1 MQLYLD
7 SYVHVSENGNE
18 QDYKSDN
25 SSTNQQPIFAM
36 PIIFISDDHRMKKIK
51 CVNIDLNLNT
61 KVLIDKKLFDLNKN
75 IERLITLC
83 DISVHP
89 ISFCGKRYNCK
100 GYCFKSLFH
109 ETK

>member
-1 MQLYLD
+1 
-7 SYVHVSENGNE
+7 
-18 QDYKSDN
+18 
-25 SSTNQQPIFAM
+25 M
-36 PIIFISDDHRMKKIK
+36 PIIFISDDHRMKRIK

-75 IERLITLC
+75 IERLIALC

-89 ISFCGKRYNCK
+89 MSFCGKRYNCK
-100 GYCFKSLFH
+100 GCCFKSLFH